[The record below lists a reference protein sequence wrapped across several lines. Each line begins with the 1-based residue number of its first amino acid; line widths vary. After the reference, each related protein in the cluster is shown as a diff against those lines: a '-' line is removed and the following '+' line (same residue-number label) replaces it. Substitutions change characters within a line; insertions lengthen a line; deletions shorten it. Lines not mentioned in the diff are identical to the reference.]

1 MVEIKWT
8 NKSINDLKSI
18 FEYIAQDS
26 KKYASLQI
34 KKIKERTKQLKI
46 QPLSGRVVP
55 EFDDLNI
62 RELIEGNYRIVY
74 MIYEQKIFIL
84 TVDHSAKLLS

>member
-8 NKSINDLKSI
+8 NKSINDLKNI

-26 KKYASLQI
+26 KKYASLQV

-46 QPLSGRVVP
+46 QPL
-55 EFDDLNI
+55 
-62 RELIEGNYRIVY
+62 
-74 MIYEQKIFIL
+74 
-84 TVDHSAKLLS
+84 

>member
-8 NKSINDLKSI
+8 NKSINNLKNI

-26 KKYASLQI
+26 KKYASLQV
-34 KKIKERTKQLKI
+34 KKIKERTKKLKI
-46 QPLSGRVVP
+46 QPLSGRIVP

-62 RELIEGNYRIVY
+62 RELIDGNYRIVY
-74 MIYEQKIFIL
+74 MISEQNVFIL
-84 TVDHSAKLLS
+84 TVHHSAKLLC

>member
-8 NKSINDLKSI
+8 SKSINDLRNI

-26 KKYASLQI
+26 NKYASLQV
-34 KKIKERTKQLKI
+34 KKIKERTKQLKT
-46 QPLSGRVVP
+46 QPLSGRIVP
-55 EFDDLNI
+55 ELNDKYI

-74 MIYEQKIFIL
+74 LIQDKNIFIL
-84 TVDHSAKLLS
+84 TVHHSAKLLE